1 MFQYTTKPEIYD
13 DGVWFS
19 IEDYIL
25 PELIEHDH
33 PQRKSGETLFLF
45 PFNKDNRPVAFDEI
59 LSTLKRL
66 ADVKPLLFLNSLS
79 EIEWNAEESNGRYSL
94 KTSGVFGSGL
104 DLRYETIKG
113 EEKTE
118 DHYWKFERAIEERSE
133 LKAAVVYHVDDEKHR
148 IDDNYSSH
156 RIAICLRPTNALFLR
171 FSMLH
176 SRFPTTERVLKLTM
190 SIIPE

>member
-1 MFQYTTKPEIYD
+1 M
-13 DGVWFS
+13 
-19 IEDYIL
+19 
-25 PELIEHDH
+25 IEHDH
-33 PQRKSGETLFLF
+33 PQRKHGETLFLI
-45 PFNKDNRPVAFDEI
+45 PFNKDNRAVAFDEI
-59 LSTLKRL
+59 LSTLNRL

-94 KTSGVFGSGL
+94 MTSGVFGSGL

-118 DHYWKFERAIEERSE
+118 DHYWKFERAIEGGSE
-133 LKAAVVYHVDDEKHR
+133 LKAAVVYHVDDEN
-148 IDDNYSSH
+148 IVSTTTIPAIC
-156 RIAICLRPTNALFLR
+156 IAICLRPTNALFLR